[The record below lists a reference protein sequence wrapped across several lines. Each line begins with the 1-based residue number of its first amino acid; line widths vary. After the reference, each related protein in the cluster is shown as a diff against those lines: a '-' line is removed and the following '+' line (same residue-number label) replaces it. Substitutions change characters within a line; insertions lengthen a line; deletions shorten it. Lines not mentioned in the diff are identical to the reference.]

1 MSEVENRLNQFPFH
15 DRINIVTVD
24 QSFVWLAA
32 GWQDLIAAAR
42 VSLAYGLFFSLAG
55 FILTI
60 GLFVSGMDYLIVPMV
75 EGFFLIGPAL
85 TIGFHSISRDLQ
97 NDRQPTFLRA
107 IAAWRANPIYL
118 IVMGLALVL
127 FLIIWARTAVILFA
141 IWFPYT
147 SLDLQSMVN
156 AIFFTL
162 EGYLFLA
169 VGTGFG
175 AVFAAIIFV
184 TGSLSLPMMLDKKT
198 DLMRAVIISC
208 IAVMVNIRTMLF
220 WAAII
225 VVVIGAGLASAYIG
239 LIVALPLVGHAS
251 WHAYQAIIKDPPE
264 EHS

>member
-1 MSEVENRLNQFPFH
+1 MSEVQNRPNQFPFQ

-24 QSFVWLAA
+24 QCFVWLGAGWRDLKAAA
-32 GWQDLIAAAR
+32 GA
-42 VSLAYGLFFSLAG
+42 SLAYGLFFSVAG
-55 FILTI
+55 LLLTI
-60 GLFVSGMDYLIVPMV
+60 GLFLSGMDYLIVPMI

-97 NDRQPTFLRA
+97 NDRRPTFFRA
-107 IAAWRANPIYL
+107 IAAWRVNSIYL

-162 EGYLFLA
+162 DGYIFLA
-169 VGTGFG
+169 VGTAFG

-184 TGSLSLPMMLDKKT
+184 AGSLSLPMMLDKKN
-198 DLMRAVIISC
+198 DLMQAVIISC
-208 IAVMVNIRTMLF
+208 IAVTVNIRPMLF

-225 VVVIGAGLASAYIG
+225 VVVIGAGLATAYVG

-264 EHS
+264 DSS